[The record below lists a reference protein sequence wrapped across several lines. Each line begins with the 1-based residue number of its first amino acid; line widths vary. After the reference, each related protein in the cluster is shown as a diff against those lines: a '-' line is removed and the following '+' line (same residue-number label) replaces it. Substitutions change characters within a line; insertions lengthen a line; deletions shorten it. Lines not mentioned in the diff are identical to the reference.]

1 MNNAIMAAGEASDP
15 LKTLFTQEML
25 RRGILSSGSFCCPTY
40 AHKSHHVDVYLQA
53 CGEVFHL
60 LAAWLKEAGGVAS
73 SPQLYATLEGGARGT
88 DHAPS
93 YGQESVRMSRSKAG
107 HGAWLGERQC
117 VALSA
122 SCCKGNERHC
132 CDVCFGGV

>member
-1 MNNAIMAAGEASDP
+1 MAAGEASDP

-25 RRGILSSGSFCCPTY
+25 RRGILSSCSFCCPTY

-73 SPQLYATLEGGARGT
+73 SPQLHARLEGGL
-88 DHAPS
+88 
-93 YGQESVRMSRSKAG
+93 AG
-107 HGAWLGERQC
+107 PTMRQ
-117 VALSA
+117 AMA
-122 SCCKGNERHC
+122 KNR
-132 CDVCFGGV
+132 